1 APAPGDELQYT
12 FYPDKT
18 LYIRG
23 GANQD
28 TAVTQFFSLDLTP
41 LLSHSG
47 KLTWKRL
54 VPASGSA
61 YFRSKMPMAVNRLNQ
76 AVTNFLED
84 GTVQDYNTL
93 TDKWDFLSPQCSGSN
108 SVNRNISV
116 KSGLGSAMDPK
127 SGLNYIPYG
136 YGAYR
141 RMLVYDPDG
150 NVCSGLP
157 MPSTSSG
164 DYRVAWSDSKQTI
177 YLFGT
182 TATPT
187 PGPSLWEFQF
197 ATKNWKQIVE
207 SLDGQKLIV
216 FGGEE
221 SGVPRGEI
229 YIFDTVT
236 YRWTAGARPPDNR
249 TDMACATAGDYFLFW
264 GGIDRLSGS
273 PADIVFYNVRADK
286 WVKQTDIAPPASTSI
301 GTVPSS
307 TSSTTGSGGG
317 IGTGTP
323 DTTLA
328 PKSNVAAIGGGIAGA
343 VVVTVAIVVFL
354 FVRRRYR
361 TQAGTKRKGSP
372 DVVATTFPGGTSD
385 APLSSTHSSPLTTS
399 NLYSGSS
406 IEKTHAVGNPHM
418 PITPPANYGGGYAET
433 QGYGQSA
440 TYPSTPPPIPARP
453 QLYNRSLQH
462 QEQQRN
468 GSSNNNPQYISP
480 SALALGEVFP
490 QPPPTVRNPQGV
502 QNSNTNND
510 DNLDNVSD
518 PLQKL
523 ALIQAELESV
533 RKQIET
539 QNLTRQS

>member
-1 APAPGDELQYT
+1 
-12 FYPDKT
+12 
-18 LYIRG
+18 
-23 GANQD
+23 
-28 TAVTQFFSLDLTP
+28 
-41 LLSHSG
+41 
-47 KLTWKRL
+47 
-54 VPASGSA
+54 
-61 YFRSKMPMAVNRLNQ
+61 MPMAVNRLNQ

-207 SLDGQKLIV
+207 
-216 FGGEE
+216 
-221 SGVPRGEI
+221 
-229 YIFDTVT
+229 
-236 YRWTAGARPPDNR
+236 W
-249 TDMACATAGDYFLFW
+249 
-264 GGIDRLSGS
+264 IDRLSGS

-317 IGTGTP
+317 ISTGTP

-361 TQAGTKRKGSP
+361 TQAGTKHKGSP
-372 DVVATTFPGGTSD
+372 DVVVTTFPGGTSD

-418 PITPPANYGGGYAET
+418 PITPPANEGGGYAET

-453 QLYNRSLQH
+453 QLYNQ
-462 QEQQRN
+462 
-468 GSSNNNPQYISP
+468 
-480 SALALGEVFP
+480 VFP